1 MRVAAVS
8 ARIAGSIL
16 GALILVPGT
25 VLCLLDMGVAGS
37 WKWFPACLVLV
48 AGLAGCLAAALWWR
62 RRRMRLVAACTAF
75 IWGVVALGVAYSPAV
90 TTRTEIRAAFDRVH
104 YDQALV
110 DPYVDELGGTWCGA
124 GFTDF
129 GGCPWLSVDYLVDE
143 GKGME
148 VVRALEDAGFEMVGE
163 PQRRPL
169 EDVDQPGSGATA
181 IGSRYWLKGN
191 GMRLEVTVISEQELV
206 LPRGVE
212 EDITAY
218 VPSGTERVSVE
229 MSDANNAQRLGADIG
244 DLGFW
249 TPDAGLSDVE
259 PPPGW

>member
-1 MRVAAVS
+1 MS

-16 GALILVPGT
+16 GTLILVPGT

-75 IWGVVALGVAYSPAV
+75 IWAVVALGVAYSPAV
-90 TTRTEIRAAFDRVH
+90 ATRTEIRAAFDRVH

-129 GGCPWLSVDYLVDE
+129 GGCPWLLVDYLVDE
-143 GKGME
+143 GQGME

-169 EDVDQPGSGATA
+169 EDVDLPGSGLSAM
-181 IGSRYWLKGN
+181 GSRYWLKGN
-191 GMRLEVTVISEQELV
+191 GMRLEVTVISERAV
-206 LPRGVE
+206 AVALPVGGE
-212 EDITAY
+212 EGITTY
-218 VPSGTERVSVE
+218 VSPATERVSVE
-229 MSDANNAQRLGADIG
+229 MSDAKNAERLGGSD